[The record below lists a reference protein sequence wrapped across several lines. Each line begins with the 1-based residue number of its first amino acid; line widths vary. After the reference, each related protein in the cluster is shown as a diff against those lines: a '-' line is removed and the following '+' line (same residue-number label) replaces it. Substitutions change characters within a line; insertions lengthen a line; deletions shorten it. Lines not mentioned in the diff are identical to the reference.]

1 MKRKL
6 LLIPII
12 VSPLI
17 LSSCSF
23 GDLIDINPIRE
34 VNISDNTEY
43 YAYGDIYERDNQ
55 LSISVIDRNGKFV
68 VVDSSKL
75 TITLMVDSSEQ
86 AYNTPI
92 ENKGGAG
99 KFTISATYN
108 NVKSNTLEYNLVKE
122 HVYINSL
129 AFSGPNSASTHEE
142 ITLNLDINPTN
153 FTKKLVV
160 EASDPLM
167 ASVSRNGG
175 VVKVTGLK
183 PGDVYINASSIKA
196 NGETVSA
203 QHKITFTSESRMITA
218 QQTYNDYAKNN
229 IYNVSACPLEG
240 SPKLL
245 VIPVWFT
252 DSSSFI
258 NTAKKEGVREDIQ
271 KAYFGTP
278 EETGWHS
285 VASYY
290 KEESKGKLNLQGTVS
305 DWYESGIS
313 SATAGSPNSRTFNT
327 GDLVLDAVNWYF
339 STSGDSKSDYDSDG
353 DKVLDGVILIY
364 AAPDY
369 ITWKKGD
376 SYSNLWAY
384 CFWIQPDPIPS
395 GIYTNVFFWASY
407 DFIYGNNKAAS
418 RTGTM
423 YYNGDTSHCE
433 IDAHTYIH
441 EMGHVFGLED
451 YYDYSSYSYSPA
463 GIFSMQDYNVGGH
476 DPFSVFACG
485 WAGAYIPENTS
496 TITISTFQ
504 NSHDLIL
511 LAPDGSFNQYNS
523 PFDEYLLLELYSPD
537 GLNEH
542 DTNYA
547 YQNNQDCKGPQT
559 KGIRLWHVDARLA
572 TPTSSFGDK
581 YKLAGSNVK
590 QNTPYGIA
598 HAFSNTYDDGED
610 RTQDYLALMGNG
622 YYDFNILQLI
632 RNDRYET
639 YHPTN
644 ALVANDLFGVG
655 STFSMDKFSRQ
666 FVKGS
671 NLNSGKSL
679 GWTFTVDS
687 IDENTATITVTRV

>member
-6 LLIPII
+6 LFIPII

-23 GDLIDINPIRE
+23 GDLIDINPVKKVEITDANE
-34 VNISDNTEY
+34 S

-55 LSISVIDRNGKFV
+55 LTITVTDRYNKTIAI
-68 VVDSSKL
+68 DSSKL
-75 TITLMVDSSEQ
+75 TIALMVDGNEQ
-86 AYNTPI
+86 AYNTAI

-99 KFTISATYN
+99 KFTITATYN
-108 NVKSNTLEYNLVKE
+108 NVKSNTLEYNLISE
-122 HVYINSL
+122 HIYIESL
-129 AFSGPNSASTHEE
+129 AFSGPNSANTHEE

-160 EASDPLM
+160 EATDPSM
-167 ASVSRNGG
+167 ASVSRNGS
-175 VVKVTGLK
+175 VVKVIGLK

-196 NGETVSA
+196 DGSTVSA
-203 QHKITFTSESRMITA
+203 QHKLTFVSESKMVTA
-218 QQTYNDYAKNN
+218 KQTYNDFVKNN
-229 IYNVSACPLEG
+229 IYSISACPLEG

-252 DSSSFI
+252 DSKSFI
-258 NTAKKEGVREDIQ
+258 NTSKKESVREDIQ

-305 DWYESGIS
+305 NWYEADIPAS
-313 SATAGSPNSRTFNT
+313 TAGSPDSRTFDT
-327 GDLVLDAVNWYF
+327 GDLVNEAVNWYF
-339 STSGDSKSDYDSDG
+339 STSGDSRADYDSDG
-353 DKVLDGVILIY
+353 DKVLDGVMLIY

-376 SYSNLWAY
+376 NYSNLWAY
-384 CFWIQPDPIPS
+384 CFWIQPDATPS
-395 GIYTNVFFWASY
+395 GIHTNVYFWASY
-407 DFIYGNNKAAS
+407 DFIYGNNTAAS
-418 RTGTM
+418 RTGNM
-423 YYNGDTSHCE
+423 YYNGDTSHCT

-451 YYDYSSYSYSPA
+451 YYDYSSHSYSPA

-485 WAGAYIPENTS
+485 WAGAYIPTSTS

-504 NSHDLIL
+504 TNHDLIL
-511 LAPDGSFNQYNS
+511 LAPDGSFNSYDS
-523 PFDEYLLLELYSPD
+523 PFDEYLLLELYSPE

-542 DTNYA
+542 DTRYT
-547 YQNNQDCKGPQT
+547 YQNNQDLKGPT
-559 KGIRLWHVDARLA
+559 IKGIRVWHVDARLA

-590 QNTPYGIA
+590 QSSPYGVTLA
-598 HAFSNTYDDGED
+598 CSNTYDDGRD
-610 RTQDYLALMGNG
+610 RTQDYLSLMGSD

-644 ALVANDLFGVG
+644 AIVAADLFVEGD
-655 STFSMDKFSRQ
+655 SFSMDKFSRQ

-671 NLNSGKSL
+671 SLNSGKSL

-687 IDENTATITVTRV
+687 IGESTATITVTRV

>member
-6 LLIPII
+6 LLIPIL

-23 GDLIDINPIRE
+23 GDLIDINPVKKVE
-34 VNISDNTEY
+34 ISDANES

-55 LSISVIDRNGKFV
+55 LTIAVTDRNGKAIAI
-68 VVDSSKL
+68 DSSKL
-75 TITLMVDSSEQ
+75 TITLMVDGNEQ
-86 AYNTPI
+86 AYNTAI
-92 ENKGGAG
+92 EDKGGAG
-99 KFTISATYN
+99 KFTITATYN
-108 NVKSNTLEYNLVKE
+108 NVKSNTLEYTLVSA
-122 HVYINSL
+122 HVYIESL
-129 AFSGPNSASTHEE
+129 AFSGPNSANTHEE

-160 EASDPLM
+160 EPSDPSM
-167 ASVSRNGG
+167 ATVSRDGS
-175 VVKVTGLK
+175 VVKVVGLK
-183 PGDVYINASSIKA
+183 PGNVFIRASSVRA
-196 NGETVSA
+196 NGTTVSA
-203 QHKITFTSESRMITA
+203 EHKLTFISESKMVTA
-218 QQTYNDYAKNN
+218 KQTYNDFVKNN
-229 IYNVSACPLEG
+229 IYSISACPLQG

-252 DSSSFI
+252 DSNNFI
-258 NTAKKEGVREDIQ
+258 KTGKRDGVREDIQ
-271 KAYFGTP
+271 KAYFGTE

-305 DWYESGIS
+305 DWYEPGIS
-313 SATAGSPNSRTFNT
+313 ASTAGSPDSRTFDT
-327 GDLVLDAVNWYF
+327 GDLVTRAVNWYF
-339 STSGDSKSDYDSDG
+339 TTTGESKADYDSDG
-353 DKVLDGVILIY
+353 DKVLDGVMLIY

-384 CFWIQPDPIPS
+384 CFWIQPEGTPI
-395 GIYTNVFFWASY
+395 GIYPNVFFWASY
-407 DFIYGNNKAAS
+407 DFIYGNNTAAA
-418 RTGTM
+418 RTGNM
-423 YYNGDTSHCE
+423 YYNGDTSHCT

-451 YYDYSSYSYSPA
+451 YYDYSTNSYTPA
-463 GIFSMQDYNVGGH
+463 GIFSMQDFNVGGH

-485 WAGAYIPENTS
+485 WASAYVPDSTD

-504 NSHDLIL
+504 SSHDLIL
-511 LAPDGSFNQYNS
+511 LSGHGFNQYES

-542 DTNYA
+542 DAKYA
-547 YQNNQDCKGPQT
+547 YQNNQNTKGPHT

-572 TPTSSFGDK
+572 TPTSSFGDR
-581 YKLAGSNVK
+581 YKLAGTNVK
-590 QNTPYGIA
+590 QGATYGVT
-598 HAFSNTYDDGED
+598 HACSNTYNDGSD
-610 RTQDYLALMGNG
+610 STQDYLSLMGSD
-622 YYDFNILQLI
+622 YYDFNILQFI
-632 RNDRYET
+632 RNDRYATYKET
-639 YHPTN
+639 N
-644 ALVANDLFGVG
+644 SMVAADLFVAGD
-655 STFSMDKFSRQ
+655 SFSMETFNRQ

-671 NLNSGKSL
+671 QLNSGESL

-687 IDENTATITVTRV
+687 IGESTATITVTRL